1 MSFFGI
7 ANPLSHLAFKQL
19 HYNATLIQ
27 KIRFVSEATVILHK
41 TAEYNL
47 SRY

>member
-1 MSFFGI
+1 M
-7 ANPLSHLAFKQL
+7 LSETQLHLAIKQL
-19 HYNATLIQ
+19 YYNATIIR